1 MIYNI
6 TFLPFHYNTSTLRI
20 NAIANTTHMTLEQHD
35 NSRITDTD
43 ILNALFSYD
52 SDDDN
57 NNTLSDSEGDISGI
71 SGVKRP
77 ATTRPSYE
85 QQLAIN
91 HLLDG
96 DNVVLDS
103 VSGSGKSTTIL
114 SCVEQL
120 PNKSVLQL
128 TYNAMLRKEVR
139 EKVKSRNLHNICVH
153 TFHSLMV
160 YHYHKDA
167 HKDIVLRKILQ
178 TNMRPVRPIP
188 RYDLVF
194 LDESQDMSLL
204 YYSIM
209 VKFLMDM
216 GNPIQICILGDYKQ
230 GIYQFRGSDI
240 RFLTKAAQIWRKF
253 PLLSSPVFHHCSLTM
268 SYRITTQMADFV
280 NDVMLGNK
288 RLMACKSGP
297 KVYYIRNSKSNII
310 RIICFHITRLLR
322 EKNEPSTIFV
332 LSASVKNGYVRK
344 IENALVERGI
354 PCYVPMNDGDQIDER
369 IITGKVVFSTF
380 HSVKGRE
387 RKHVFVIG
395 FDHNY
400 FQFYAPELPK
410 TECPNT
416 LYVACT
422 RATDTLFVC
431 EQNQFVGDRPLPF
444 LQKTHYE
451 MKEASYIEFNGMPQ
465 QVFDSSSD
473 IYDRDQKDKFHDVTP
488 TSLIRFI
495 SESVV
500 EEITPVLEH
509 AFQIEQEP
517 YPELEIDIPILIQ
530 TSRGFHE
537 DVSDLNGIAIPSI
550 YYDHLYRRVFAAAA
564 EERNVTRQE
573 GGQEGESE
581 NEREDTLPIGA
592 RILLNNI
599 ESFMCETKDNE
610 YTFLKEKIATLPK
623 TIATP
628 EEYLYLANI
637 YVSVKERLYYRMFQI
652 GDGDYGWLT
661 DSVIRECLC
670 RFDEIIGG
678 ECLPNTDV
686 RIEYSLIDSTKED
699 ENAKVNEI
707 LAPFFES
714 DPRKFRFSARTDLIT
729 PVNVW
734 EIKCTTAITME
745 HQLQVIV
752 YAWLWQIVFPEL
764 PRDFRIL
771 NIRSGEI
778 QRLGLSLEEMTFV
791 VVALLKG
798 KYDRPPEKTD
808 EEFLRDVGG

>member
-1 MIYNI
+1 MVYNI
-6 TFLPFHYNTSTLRI
+6 TFLRFIPKHPPILFAGLFGMNPIPDTQIIRNITD
-20 NAIANTTHMTLEQHD
+20 TDTD
-35 NSRITDTD
+35 TDTD
-43 ILNALFSYD
+43 ILNALF
-52 SDDDN
+52 DDDEDD
-57 NNTLSDSEGDISGI
+57 LADERRS
-71 SGVKRP
+71 
-77 ATTRPSYE
+77 TTALRPSYE

-96 DNVVLDS
+96 HNVVLDS

-120 PNKSVLQL
+120 SDKSVLQL

-139 EKVKSRNLHNICVH
+139 EKVHARNLHNICVH
-153 TFHSLMV
+153 TFHSLAV

-204 YYSIM
+204 YYAIM
-209 VKFLMDM
+209 VKFLTDM
-216 GNPIQICILGDYKQ
+216 GNPFQICILGDYKQ

-240 RFLTKAAQIWRKF
+240 RFLTKAAQIWRPF

-268 SYRITTQMADFV
+268 SYRITNQMADFV
-280 NDVMLGNK
+280 NDVMLGEK

-297 KVYYIRNSKSNII
+297 KIHYIRNSKSNII
-310 RIICFHITRLLR
+310 RIICFHILRLLR
-322 EKNEPSTIFV
+322 EGQSPSTIFV

-354 PCYVPMNDGDQIDER
+354 PCYVPLSDGDQIDER

-387 RKHVFVIG
+387 RKHVFVLG
-395 FDHNY
+395 FDNSY
-400 FQFYAPELPK
+400 FQYYAPELPI

-422 RATDTLFVC
+422 RATESLFVC
-431 EQNQFVGDRPLPF
+431 ELNQFAGDRPLAF

-451 MKEASYIEFNGMPQ
+451 MKESAYIEFNGIPQ
-465 QVFDSSSD
+465 RIFDTAD
-473 IYDRDQKDKFHDVTP
+473 DAYDRDQKDRFHDVSP
-488 TSLIRFI
+488 TTLIRFI

-500 EEITPVLEH
+500 EEITPVLER
-509 AFQIEQEP
+509 AFHIEQEP
-517 YPELEIDIPILIQ
+517 HPELEIEIPILIQ
-530 TSRGFHE
+530 TTRGFHE

-550 YYDHLYRRVFAAAA
+550 YYDHLYRRVFAAEGSAPDA
-564 EERNVTRQE
+564 ETE
-573 GGQEGESE
+573 
-581 NEREDTLPIGA
+581 TLPIGA

-599 ESFMCETKDNE
+599 ESFMCETKDGE
-610 YTFLKEKIATLPK
+610 YTYLKEKIASLPK

-652 GDGDYGWLT
+652 GEADYGWLS

-678 ECLPNTDV
+678 ECQPNTDV
-686 RIEYSLIDSTKED
+686 RIEYSLIDSTKEE
-699 ENAKVNEI
+699 ENARVNAV

-729 PVNVW
+729 PDNVW
-734 EIKCTTAITME
+734 EIKCTTAVSME
-745 HQLQVIV
+745 HQLQVII
-752 YAWLWQIVFPEL
+752 YAWLWRIIYPEL

-778 QRLGLSLEEMTFV
+778 QRLELSLEDMTFV
-791 VVALLKG
+791 VVALLRG
-798 KYDRPPEKTD
+798 KYDRPAEKTD
-808 EEFLRDVGG
+808 EEFMCDVWGRSPPTTPRVSE